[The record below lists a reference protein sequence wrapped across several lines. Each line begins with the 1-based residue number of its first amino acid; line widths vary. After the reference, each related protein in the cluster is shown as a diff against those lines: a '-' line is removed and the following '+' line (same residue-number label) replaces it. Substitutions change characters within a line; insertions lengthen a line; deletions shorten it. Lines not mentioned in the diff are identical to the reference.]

1 MREVKQFD
9 YTYSNDNYLSVVA
22 GRCESQTLLL
32 EYLEKDYDFLGDGY
46 IGSEF
51 GIDFGINTYD
61 EDYLVAVVNEKH
73 SSDIRKIFEDAIVFD
88 IDLLEQDYP
97 DGLDGL
103 YNVALIVGKLK
114 YEGKVKELQNDEFGY
129 FKFLGTYPDE

>member
-1 MREVKQFD
+1 MIF
-9 YTYSNDNYLSVVA
+9 
-22 GRCESQTLLL
+22 L
-32 EYLEKDYDFLGDGY
+32 EMIILG
-46 IGSEF
+46 
-51 GIDFGINTYD
+51 
-61 EDYLVAVVNEKH
+61 
-73 SSDIRKIFEDAIVFD
+73 DIRKIFEDAIVFD